1 VFGEGRAGARNSGSL
16 RHAASAHQGVST
28 RPEQLVGQPNI
39 VAVQPAVADYAADTV
54 LGAHNAA
61 FDLRFLQ
68 IKEAV
73 TGVRPEQPELDTLLL
88 SAVLHRHTALS
99 DAIVTAQVFA
109 KMLPLLRARGL
120 VTLGQV

>member
-1 VFGEGRAGARNSGSL
+1 
-16 RHAASAHQGVST
+16 
-28 RPEQLVGQPNI
+28 
-39 VAVQPAVADYAADTV
+39 VQPAVADYAADTV